1 MAKKIIQYIV
11 ATILAL
17 AILGLIII
25 NILSSS
31 ILSKEYILGKLQ
43 NQNYY
48 EKIYQETE
56 SNFENYIH
64 QSGLD
69 EDVLKDIVTKEK
81 IEKDTRII
89 LNNIYNGMDEKI
101 DTKEI
106 KEKLTENINNS
117 LNGKISS
124 SEQKAINTF
133 VDTICKEYETTIS
146 HTNYEKKINEALNKI
161 NKYIDLAKK
170 AMMVIIGVA
179 GVILVLLSIKR
190 IYRITSKI
198 GVAFV
203 IDGLIL
209 ILGEK
214 YVSSNIK
221 VDTIM
226 LLNNGI
232 SDVLQ
237 SILNEILGN
246 ILKTGSIL
254 LVLGIILIIVY
265 ADNKKYSQNKTRK
278 RPIYHRKLVRG
289 EI

>member
-1 MAKKIIQYIV
+1 MAKKMIQYIV

-170 AMMVIIGVA
+170 AMMVIIGVT

-209 ILGEK
+209 ILSEK

-254 LVLGIILIIVY
+254 LALGIVLIIVY
-265 ADNKKYSQNKTRK
+265 ALIKSIRK
-278 RPIYHRKLVRG
+278 IKRENDQYTP
-289 EI
+289 EN

>member
-1 MAKKIIQYIV
+1 MAKKITQYII

-17 AILGLIII
+17 AILALVII
-25 NILSSS
+25 NIFSSS
-31 ILSKEYILGKLQ
+31 VLSKEYILSKLQ
-43 NQNYY
+43 SQNYY
-48 EKIYQETE
+48 DKIYEETE

-81 IEKDTRII
+81 IEKDTKII

-106 KEKLTENINNS
+106 KDKLNENINNS

-124 SEQKAINTF
+124 SQQKAIDTF

-146 HTNYEKKINEALNKI
+146 HTNYEKKINNVLNQI

-170 AMMVIIGVA
+170 TMMIIIGVS
-179 GVILVLLSIKR
+179 LVLLILLTFKK
-190 IYRITSKI
+190 IYRIISKI

-209 ILGEK
+209 LLAEK
-214 YVSSNIK
+214 YINSKIK
-221 VDTIM
+221 INTIM

-254 LVLGIILIIVY
+254 LSLGVVLILVYGIIKSI
-265 ADNKKYSQNKTRK
+265 RK
-278 RPIYHRKLVRG
+278 SKREKDQYTP
-289 EI
+289 EN

>member
-1 MAKKIIQYIV
+1 MAK
-11 ATILAL
+11 
-17 AILGLIII
+17 
-25 NILSSS
+25 
-31 ILSKEYILGKLQ
+31 LQ
-43 NQNYY
+43 SQNYY
-48 EKIYQETE
+48 EKIYKETE

-81 IEKDTRII
+81 VEKDTRII

-106 KEKLTENINNS
+106 KEKLNKNINNS
-117 LNGKISS
+117 LKGKISD
-124 SEQKAINTF
+124 SEQKSIDTF

-146 HTNYEKKINEALNKI
+146 HTNYEKKINEVINKV
-161 NKYIDLAKK
+161 NKYIDLVKK
-170 AMMVIIGVA
+170 VMMITIGISVIIL
-179 GVILVLLSIKR
+179 ILLTIKR
-190 IYRITSKI
+190 IYRIISRI

-209 ILGEK
+209 ILGEN
-214 YVSSNIK
+214 YINSNIK
-221 VDTIM
+221 IETIM

-237 SILNEILGN
+237 SIINEILAN

-254 LVLGIILIIVY
+254 LGLGIALIIVY
-265 ADNKKYSQNKTRK
+265 GIIKSLRK
-278 RPIYHRKLVRG
+278 AKREKDQYTP
-289 EI
+289 EN

>member
-170 AMMVIIGVA
+170 AMMVIIGVT
-179 GVILVLLSIKR
+179 GVILVLLSIRR

-209 ILGEK
+209 ILSEK

-254 LVLGIILIIVY
+254 LALGIVLIIVY
-265 ADNKKYSQNKTRK
+265 ALIKSIRK
-278 RPIYHRKLVRG
+278 IKREKDQYTP
-289 EI
+289 EN

>member
-17 AILGLIII
+17 AILGLVVI
-25 NILSSS
+25 NILSTS
-31 ILSKEYILGKLQ
+31 ILNKEYIISKLQ
-43 NQNYY
+43 TQQYY
-48 EKIYQETE
+48 DKIYEETE

-69 EDVLKDIVTKEK
+69 EDVLKDIVSKEK
-81 IEKDTRII
+81 IEKDTKII

-106 KEKLTENINNS
+106 KEKLNENINNS

-124 SEQKAINTF
+124 SEQKSIDTF

-146 HTNYEKKINEALNKI
+146 HTNYEKKIHETIEKI
-161 NKYIDLAKK
+161 NKYIDLSKK
-170 AMMVIIGVA
+170 AMMIIIGVS
-179 GVILVLLSIKR
+179 VILLILLTIRR
-190 IYRITSKI
+190 IYRIISKI
-198 GVAFV
+198 GVAFI

-209 ILGEK
+209 VLAKK
-214 YVSSNIK
+214 YIGSNIK
-221 VDTIM
+221 VDTIK

-237 SILNEILGN
+237 SILNEMIGKV
-246 ILKTGSIL
+246 LKTGSIL
-254 LVLGIILIIVY
+254 LALGITMIIIYGIIKSV
-265 ADNKKYSQNKTRK
+265 RK
-278 RPIYHRKLVRG
+278 AKREKDQYTP
-289 EI
+289 EN

>member
-170 AMMVIIGVA
+170 AMMVIIGVT

-254 LVLGIILIIVY
+254 LALGIVLIIVY
-265 ADNKKYSQNKTRK
+265 ALIKSIRK
-278 RPIYHRKLVRG
+278 RKREKDQYTP
-289 EI
+289 EN

>member
-1 MAKKIIQYIV
+1 MAKKITQYII

-17 AILGLIII
+17 AILALVII
-25 NILSSS
+25 NIFSSS
-31 ILSKEYILGKLQ
+31 VLSKEYILSKLQ
-43 NQNYY
+43 SQNYY
-48 EKIYQETE
+48 DKIYEETE

-81 IEKDTRII
+81 IEKDTKII

-106 KEKLTENINNS
+106 KDKLNENINNS

-124 SEQKAINTF
+124 SQQKAIDTF

-146 HTNYEKKINEALNKI
+146 HTNYEKKINNVLNQI

-170 AMMVIIGVA
+170 TMMIIIGVS
-179 GVILVLLSIKR
+179 LVLLILLTFKK
-190 IYRITSKI
+190 IYRIISKI

-209 ILGEK
+209 LLAEK
-214 YVSSNIK
+214 YINSKIK
-221 VDTIM
+221 INTIM

-254 LVLGIILIIVY
+254 LSLGIVLTLVYGII
-265 ADNKKYSQNKTRK
+265 KSIRK
-278 RPIYHRKLVRG
+278 SKREKDQYTP
-289 EI
+289 EN

>member
-1 MAKKIIQYIV
+1 MAKKITQYII

-17 AILGLIII
+17 AILALVII
-25 NILSSS
+25 NIFSSS
-31 ILSKEYILGKLQ
+31 VLSKEYILSKLQ
-43 NQNYY
+43 SQNYY
-48 EKIYQETE
+48 DKIYEETE

-81 IEKDTRII
+81 IEKDTKII

-106 KEKLTENINNS
+106 KDKLNENINNS

-124 SEQKAINTF
+124 SQQKAIDTF

-146 HTNYEKKINEALNKI
+146 HTNYEKKINNVLNQI

-170 AMMVIIGVA
+170 TMMIIIGVS
-179 GVILVLLSIKR
+179 LVLLILLTFKK
-190 IYRITSKI
+190 IYRIISKI

-209 ILGEK
+209 LLAEK
-214 YVSSNIK
+214 YINSKIK
-221 VDTIM
+221 INTIM

-254 LVLGIILIIVY
+254 LSLGIVLILVYGII
-265 ADNKKYSQNKTRK
+265 KSIRK
-278 RPIYHRKLVRG
+278 SKREKDQYTP
-289 EI
+289 EN

>member
-1 MAKKIIQYIV
+1 MAKKIIQYIID
-11 ATILAL
+11 TILAL

-43 NQNYY
+43 SQNYY
-48 EKIYQETE
+48 EKIYNQTE

-81 IEKDTRII
+81 IEKDTKII
-89 LNNIYNGMDEKI
+89 LNNIYNGMEEKI

-124 SEQKAINTF
+124 SEQKAIDTF

-146 HTNYEKKINEALNKI
+146 HTNYEKTINEVINKI
-161 NKYIDLAKK
+161 NKYIDLTKK
-170 AMMVIIGVA
+170 AMMVVIGISV
-179 GVILVLLSIKR
+179 VILVLLSIRR
-190 IYRITSKI
+190 IYKITSKI

-203 IDGLIL
+203 IDGIIL

-214 YVSSNIK
+214 YVTSNIK

-237 SILNEILGN
+237 NILNEILAN

-254 LVLGIILIIVY
+254 LGLGIVLIIIY
-265 ADNKKYSQNKTRK
+265 GIIKSIRK
-278 RPIYHRKLVRG
+278 AKREKDQYTP
-289 EI
+289 EN

>member
-1 MAKKIIQYIV
+1 
-11 ATILAL
+11 
-17 AILGLIII
+17 
-25 NILSSS
+25 
-31 ILSKEYILGKLQ
+31 
-43 NQNYY
+43 
-48 EKIYQETE
+48 
-56 SNFENYIH
+56 
-64 QSGLD
+64 
-69 EDVLKDIVTKEK
+69 
-81 IEKDTRII
+81 
-89 LNNIYNGMDEKI
+89 
-101 DTKEI
+101 
-106 KEKLTENINNS
+106 
-117 LNGKISS
+117 
-124 SEQKAINTF
+124 
-133 VDTICKEYETTIS
+133 
-146 HTNYEKKINEALNKI
+146 
-161 NKYIDLAKK
+161 
-170 AMMVIIGVA
+170 MMVIIGVT
-179 GVILVLLSIKR
+179 GVILVLLSIRR

-254 LVLGIILIIVY
+254 LALGIVLIIVY
-265 ADNKKYSQNKTRK
+265 ALIKSIRKNKTRK
-278 RPIYHRKLVRG
+278 RSIYTRKLVRG

>member
-1 MAKKIIQYIV
+1 MAKKITQYII

-17 AILGLIII
+17 AILALVII
-25 NILSSS
+25 NIFSSS
-31 ILSKEYILGKLQ
+31 VLSKEYILSKLQ
-43 NQNYY
+43 SQNYY
-48 EKIYQETE
+48 DKIYEETE

-81 IEKDTRII
+81 IEKDTKII

-106 KEKLTENINNS
+106 KDKLNENINNS

-124 SEQKAINTF
+124 SQQKAIDTF

-146 HTNYEKKINEALNKI
+146 HTNYEKKINNVLNQI

-170 AMMVIIGVA
+170 TMMIIIGVS
-179 GVILVLLSIKR
+179 LVLLILLTLKK
-190 IYRITSKI
+190 IYRIISKI

-209 ILGEK
+209 LLAEK
-214 YVSSNIK
+214 YINSKIK
-221 VDTIM
+221 INTIM

-254 LVLGIILIIVY
+254 LSLGIVLTLVYGII
-265 ADNKKYSQNKTRK
+265 KSIHKSK
-278 RPIYHRKLVRG
+278 REKDQYMP
-289 EI
+289 EN

>member
-1 MAKKIIQYIV
+1 MAKKIVQYMV

-17 AILGLIII
+17 AILILVII

-31 ILSKEYILGKLQ
+31 VLSKEYILNKLQ
-43 NQNYY
+43 SQNYY

-56 SNFENYIH
+56 LNFENYIH

-81 IEKDTRII
+81 IEKDTKII

-106 KEKLTENINNS
+106 KEKLNENINNS
-117 LNGKISS
+117 LNGKISN
-124 SEQKAINTF
+124 SEQKAIDTF

-146 HTNYEKKINEALNKI
+146 HTNYEKKMNEAINKI
-161 NKYIDLAKK
+161 NKYIDLIKK
-170 AMMVIIGVA
+170 AMAVTIGISII
-179 GVILVLLSIKR
+179 ILILLTIRR

-198 GVAFV
+198 GVAFT

-209 ILGEK
+209 ILAK
-214 YVSSNIK
+214 NYINSNIK
-221 VDTIM
+221 IETIM
-226 LLNNGI
+226 VLNNGI

-237 SILNEILGN
+237 SILNEILSN
-246 ILKTGSIL
+246 IFKTGSIL
-254 LVLGIILIIVY
+254 LGLGIVLIAVY
-265 ADNKKYSQNKTRK
+265 GIIKSIRK
-278 RPIYHRKLVRG
+278 FKREKDQYTP
-289 EI
+289 EN